1 MMPQQLWATTLDPK
15 RRVSLRVQIVD
26 KEKTDRVLGDL
37 MGKDPSARF
46 RFIMEH
52 ASEALALDV

>member
-1 MMPQQLWATTLDPK
+1 
-15 RRVSLRVQIVD
+15 
-26 KEKTDRVLGDL
+26 

-52 ASEALALDV
+52 ASEAQTIDV